1 MADEK
6 SSTPAGIEKES
17 ISLEDGSTPPPQVRK
32 HAHDADE
39 AMKAF
44 QDGEIEILDEATNK
58 RLLRTIDWN
67 IMPVG
72 WKPRLKRAHRLIILQ
87 QLLCIVYGLNY
98 LDSTNSFRKK
108 PKNDPTNS
116 S

>member
-6 SSTPAGIEKES
+6 ASSPVDMEKEP
-17 ISLEDGSTPPPQVRK
+17 ISLEDGSAPPSRVLK

-44 QDGEIEILDEATNK
+44 QEGEIEVIDEATNK
-58 RLLRTIDWN
+58 RLLRTIDFN
-67 IMPVG
+67 IMPV
-72 WKPRLKRAHRLIILQ
+72 RL
-87 QLLCIVYGLNY
+87 
-98 LDSTNSFRKK
+98 
-108 PKNDPTNS
+108 DPS